1 MTVVT
6 FAKVTS
12 LPATPANSA
21 MYFVPSETTGAS
33 KAYITSSAG
42 VPWEIAPLAT
52 TAPPLVT
59 SAVSLAGTADLY
71 ARADHSHGIG
81 VIPSTATC
89 STQAAGN
96 SSSALASTA
105 FVMAAV
111 NLKANLASP
120 PLTGIPTAPTA
131 TAGTNTTQLATTA
144 FVTAADNLKAN
155 IASPTFTGVPS
166 APTAATGTNTTQVA
180 TTAFVA
186 ASMATVTTNWT
197 TEAW

>member
-1 MTVVT
+1 MTAVT
-6 FAKVTS
+6 FAKVTA

-21 MYFVPSETTGAS
+21 MYFVPTATTGTT

-59 SAVSLAGTADLY
+59 SAVSLAGSADLY
-71 ARADHSHGIG
+71 ARADHSHGIS
-81 VIPSTATC
+81 VIPATATC

-96 SSSALASTA
+96 SSSFLAS
-105 FVMAAV
+105 
-111 NLKANLASP
+111 
-120 PLTGIPTAPTA
+120 
-131 TAGTNTTQLATTA
+131 TA

-155 IASPTFTGVPS
+155 IASPTFTGTPS
-166 APTAATGTNTTQVA
+166 APTATTGTNTTQVA

-186 ASMATVTTNWT
+186 ASMATVTINWT
-197 TEAW
+197 AEAW

>member
-1 MTVVT
+1 MTQIS
-6 FAKVTS
+6 FNKVTA

-21 MYFVPSETTGAS
+21 MYFVPSATVGAS

-42 VPWEIAPLAT
+42 VPWEIAPLTT

-59 SAVSLAGTADLY
+59 SAVSLAGSADMY
-71 ARADHSHGIG
+71 ARADHSHGIS

-89 STQAAGN
+89 STQAVGN

-105 FVMAAV
+105 FVTAAG

-120 PLTGIPTAPTA
+120 PLSGIPTAPTA
-131 TAGTNTTQLATTA
+131 APGTNTTQLATTA

-155 IASPTFTGVPS
+155 IASPTFTGVPA
-166 APTAATGTNTTQVA
+166 APTATAGTNTTQVA
-180 TTAFVA
+180 TTEFVTTAVGA
-186 ASMATVTTNWT
+186 ASAVWT